1 MRGRERQGKET
12 EIITKK
18 FALIIEIVS
27 VPLGCGEGKGTFTVS
42 WNIFLL
48 YDSDFSLC
56 IYATVRDEKK
66 RKRTQSFTVSFFI
79 IFCSNTC

>member
-1 MRGRERQGKET
+1 MRGRERQRKET

-27 VPLGCGEGKGTFTVS
+27 VPLGCGKGKGAFTVS

-48 YDSDFSLC
+48 HNSDFSPH
-56 IYATVRDEKK
+56 IHATVREGKK
-66 RKRTQSFTVSFFI
+66 GKGLGGFTVSFFI
-79 IFCSNTC
+79 IFCSDTS

>member
-1 MRGRERQGKET
+1 MRGRERQRKET

-27 VPLGCGEGKGTFTVS
+27 VPLGCGEGAFTVS

-48 YDSDFSLC
+48 HNSDFSTH
-56 IYATVRDEKK
+56 IHTAAGKGKE
-66 RKRTQSFTVSFFI
+66 RKRTQKFYSK
-79 IFCSNTC
+79 FCHYLS